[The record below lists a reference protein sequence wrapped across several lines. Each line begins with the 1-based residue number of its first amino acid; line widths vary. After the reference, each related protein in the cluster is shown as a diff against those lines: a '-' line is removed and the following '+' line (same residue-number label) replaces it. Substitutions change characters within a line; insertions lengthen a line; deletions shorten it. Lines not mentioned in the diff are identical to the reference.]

1 MNNSVISAP
10 RASAKNKVDNFVL
23 SIFNFSFSELVKKE
37 DKRNELY
44 AQVELLISLNK
55 SFNDNIEKFIVD
67 NSDHKMIQYYEKASE
82 IAKEI
87 NEKYDMQKYDYLF
100 TSKMLLKAYI
110 DNQDAMFI
118 DSIDESINKL
128 ESTGFDVSKCRSEKI
143 VDEFGISDT
152 FSLESAFSDPMFYK
166 VP

>member
-1 MNNSVISAP
+1 MDNSVISAP

-44 AQVELLISLNK
+44 AHVELLISK
-55 SFNDNIEKFIVD
+55 CSPYNDYIEKFIVD
-67 NSDHKMIQYYEKASE
+67 NSNHKMIKYYLKASE
-82 IAKEI
+82 IAKKI

-100 TSKMLLKAYI
+100 TSKMLLRAYT
-110 DNQDAMFI
+110 DNQNALSI
-118 DSIDESINKL
+118 DSIDETINKL
-128 ESTGFDVSKCRSEKI
+128 ESAGFDVSKCKTEKI
-143 VDEFGISDT
+143 VDEFGIPDSIIYEDT
-152 FSLESAFSDPMFYK
+152 YCNAMFYK